1 MRTCAIVLSVVALV
15 FAGCSMCGE
24 DKLAEAISPGNRY
37 VVTVFRRGCGATSGF
52 LYHVNLKTSTDSFS
66 PDTKGIIESGQ
77 IFITR
82 EGKISVR
89 WIDDKTL
96 QVTCDGCP
104 KDHKP
109 KMENAWNDV
118 SISYDLRQ

>member
-1 MRTCAIVLSVVALV
+1 MRTLAIILSVAGLV

-24 DKLAEAISPGNRY
+24 DKLAEAISPGNTY

-52 LYHVNLKTSTDSFS
+52 LYHVNLRTSTGSFS

-96 QVTCDGCP
+96 QVTCDDCP
-104 KDHKP
+104 KDHK
-109 KMENAWNDV
+109 
-118 SISYDLRQ
+118 